1 MLEEYFKALQE
12 EGQGVNPLFAL
23 LGATLDLVSPSEVRL
38 RLPVSRSLLQG
49 AGVVAGGILSTLAD
63 EAMAHVVMANLEPG
77 CKTATIEMNMR
88 FLRPVSQGVL
98 LASGRITRRGKT
110 IITTAAEVRDQAE
123 VLLAVGGASFIVS
136 KA

>member
-23 LGATLDLVSPSEVRL
+23 LGAKLDLVSPAEVRL
-38 RLPVSRSLLQG
+38 CLPVSRSLLQG

-63 EAMAHVVMANLEPG
+63 EAMAHVVMANLEEG

-88 FLRPVSQGVL
+88 FLRSVSKGTL
-98 LASGRITRRGKT
+98 LATGRILRRGRT
-110 IITTAAEVRDQAE
+110 IVTAEAEVRDQDD
-123 VLLAVGGASFIVS
+123 VLLALGGASFMVIN
-136 KA
+136 A